1 MQSQITRL
9 IQQLESIQWRLHCLT
24 DALPEELWARRP
36 TPDRWSV
43 AECVSH
49 LNLTSEA
56 VMPRLRSAVAKA
68 SSFPRSSDAHL
79 RQNLTGRIFAI
90 AIGPVLAIGPIRF
103 GAIRAPASIVP
114 RSDAGPAETMSTFDR
129 FQQEWISLVSES
141 DGRPIDRI
149 ITSSPFVP
157 RMKYNAYSGF
167 IIVARHELRHV
178 VQAERSRRAL

>member
-1 MQSQITRL
+1 MQRQITRL
-9 IQQLESIQWRLHCLT
+9 IEQFESVQSRLHRLT
-24 DALPEELWARRP
+24 DVLPEDLWSRRP

-43 AECVSH
+43 AECVIH

-56 VMPRLRSAVAKA
+56 VMPRLRAAVAKA
-68 SSFPRSSDAHL
+68 SSFSGLSAVHL

-103 GAIRAPASIVP
+103 GTVRAPASIVP
-114 RSDAGPAETMSTFDR
+114 RWDAPPAETMSTFDR

-141 DGRPIDRI
+141 DGRPIDRV
-149 ITSSPFVP
+149 ITSSPFIP
-157 RMKYNAYSGF
+157 RLKYNAYSGF

-178 VQAERSRRAL
+178 VQAERSRREL